1 MSLDINKK
9 SNSINKF
16 FNNSSAN
23 FAKIISTQDV
33 QQPDIQP
40 QDIQTQEIVY
50 LHDKSPYICNN
61 APYFFLNDQLLSQQF
76 GEFME
81 MDTEYNIQILI
92 YQINTDCELPFIQY
106 LFDITN
112 EKVSLPS
119 IQFQCP
125 VGIDQVQGQDQ
136 GLNKDPTQGL
146 GQAQEHTFF
155 MNQCSQELLKV
166 LPIYDIFNSELLE
179 KIYKGFIE
187 KEKTLYVIFDST
199 KIENKIEINEKYN
212 WLIVDEIINK
222 KKINDKEINPDIVD
236 MLNNTPYMTNILD
249 ISGNR
254 IIQPNLLYLC
264 NNNNTN
270 TEYKN
275 VVKSP
280 NKESIELFD
289 DTIEHPWFGVSY
301 YFSSVPIE
309 KTANL
314 IKRYSAF
321 TYNAKYILKDI
332 DQISQE
338 EKDTVDTDLAEN
350 DISSIYFKE
359 NGIQLWCI
367 YNNNQFTEI

>member
-23 FAKIISTQDV
+23 FAKIISTQD
-33 QQPDIQP
+33 IQP
-40 QDIQTQEIVY
+40 QYTSKPDIQTQEIVY

-81 MDTEYNIQILI
+81 TDTEYNIQILI

-112 EKVSLPS
+112 EKASLPN
-119 IQFQCP
+119 IRFQCP
-125 VGIDQVQGQDQ
+125 VGVAQ
-136 GLNKDPTQGL
+136 GLGKDPNQGL
-146 GQAQEHTFF
+146 GQGQEHTFF

-199 KIENKIEINEKYN
+199 NIENKIEINEKYN

-222 KKINDKEINPDIVD
+222 KKINGKEINQDIVD

-254 IIQPNLLYLC
+254 IIHPNLLYLC

-275 VVKSP
+275 VVKSS
-280 NKESIELFD
+280 NTESIELFD
-289 DTIEHPWFGVSY
+289 DTIEHSWLGASY

-309 KTANL
+309 KSTNL

-338 EKDTVDTDLAEN
+338 EKDAVDTDLAEN